1 MEARKL
7 DSYSLRRQSGA
18 AGAEAPAGHKVRSVS
33 SRPRTGSPV
42 LMGGTQHGCAK

>member
-18 AGAEAPAGHKVRSVS
+18 AGAEAPARQRGTRYAVS
-33 SRPRTGSPV
+33 AADQGQVP
-42 LMGGTQHGCAK
+42 QC